1 MKRKYILGA
10 VLLAAC
16 LCTSGCKAEEP
27 LVSGSHPPVT
37 LSSWVVSWD
46 EASGWKEY
54 DKNKNQWDSLS
65 YFAAYFDEKGHL
77 VLPKTFEKRTKAGKD
92 FYLTFVNDVH
102 PAKGKAI
109 EKDTAVLQQ
118 VLRTEEARR
127 NHAKEILAM
136 AEQVG
141 ADGIEID
148 YERIMKANAP
158 DLAKKFANFT
168 QLLFLES
175 IPAHKKVRIIL
186 EPSMPMDLPYSSGPE
201 YVVMAYNLYGLH
213 SGPGPKADGAFIR
226 KTIQKME
233 ALPGK
238 KGLAFSNGGC
248 VWEDAGFFGLQKGKA
263 KFITE
268 ETAVKLAK
276 DHQVQPERDEASW
289 ALHFSYKEKD
299 HTYEVWYADKETM
312 EAWMTLASKEGISSL
327 YIWRLGGNVSLKQL
341 DKGNS

>member
-10 VLLAAC
+10 ALLAAC
-16 LCTSGCKAEEP
+16 LLTGGCGAQEP

-46 EASGWKEY
+46 EANGWKEY
-54 DKNKNQWDSLS
+54 QKYKNDWDSVA
-65 YFAAYFDEKGHL
+65 YFAATFDENGKLQFPEGL
-77 VLPKTFEKRTKAGKD
+77 KKKPKTKGS

-102 PAKGKAI
+102 PTKGKPI
-109 EKDTAVLQQ
+109 EKDTAVLQK
-118 VLRTEEARR
+118 VLATEESRR
-127 NHAKEILAM
+127 AHVKEIWQLADE
-136 AEQVG
+136 AG

-148 YERIMKANAP
+148 YERISKANDP
-158 DLAKKFANFT
+158 ELLKKFANFT
-168 QLLFLES
+168 QMLFLES
-175 IPAHKKVRIIL
+175 ISHHKKVRIIL
-186 EPSMPMDLPYSSGPE
+186 EPSMPIDLPYSSGPE

-213 SGPGPKADGAFIR
+213 SGPGPKADGSFIQ
-226 KTIQKME
+226 KTIQKMQ

-238 KGLAFSNGGC
+238 KALAFSNGGC

-268 ETAVKLAK
+268 ETAVQLAK
-276 DHQVQPERDEASW
+276 AHQQQPVRDEASG

-299 HTYEVWYADKETM
+299 HNYEVWYADKETL
-312 EAWMTLASKEGISSL
+312 EAWMTLAAKEGISSI

-341 DKGNS
+341 EKQ

>member
-16 LCTSGCKAEEP
+16 FLSSGCKAEEP

-46 EASGWKEY
+46 EDHGWKEY
-54 DKNKNQWDSLS
+54 QKNQNMWDSLS
-65 YFAAYFDEKGHL
+65 YFAVTFDEKGHL
-77 VLPKTFEKRTKAGKD
+77 HGPKSPVLQKINGAR
-92 FYLTFVNDVH
+92 YLTFVNDVH
-102 PAKGKAI
+102 PEKGKAI
-109 EKDTAVLQQ
+109 EKDTAVLRK
-118 VLRTEEARR
+118 VLGTEESRR
-127 NHAKEILAM
+127 QHVKDILTI
-136 AEQVG
+136 AEEAG

-148 YERIMKANAP
+148 YER
-158 DLAKKFANFT
+158 LAKDNDPELVKQFANFT

-175 IPAHKKVRIIL
+175 ISVHKKVRIIL

-201 YVVMAYNLYGLH
+201 YVVMVYNLYGLH
-213 SGPGPKADGAFIR
+213 SGPGPKADGAFIK
-226 KTIQKME
+226 KTIQKMA

-248 VWEDAGFFGLQKGKA
+248 VWEDVGFFGLQKGKA

-276 DHQVQPERDEASW
+276 EHQAKPERDAASA

-299 HTYEVWYADKETM
+299 HTYEVWYADKETI
-312 EAWMTLASKEGISSL
+312 EAWMTLAAKEGISSI
-327 YIWRLGGNVSLKQL
+327 YIWRLGGNVTLKNL
-341 DKGNS
+341 GK